1 MPLGQ
6 ILHRQHVP
14 FEHVWFPTT
23 AVVSLVSILKDGASA
38 EIGMIGHEGMVGTPL
53 LMGGA
58 DAACQALVQIA
69 GDGYRL
75 KIAVLNAELERSPE
89 LLNLLLRYVQALM
102 IQTAQTAVCNR
113 HHVVEQQ
120 LCRWL
125 LLSLD
130 RVSTNEVNMT
140 QALIAQM
147 LGVRRVGV
155 TVAAGKLQDA
165 GLIQYHRGTITVLD
179 RCSLAERSCEC
190 YETVKQETRRLMQKR
205 ARPLH
210 ANGA

>member
-1 MPLGQ
+1 MQGDP
-6 ILHRQHVP
+6 R
-14 FEHVWFPTT
+14 
-23 AVVSLVSILKDGASA
+23 
-38 EIGMIGHEGMVGTPL
+38 IG
-53 LMGGA
+53 
-58 DAACQALVQIA
+58 VQIA

-89 LLNLLLRYVQALM
+89 LLNLLLRYVQALL
-102 IQTAQTAVCNR
+102 IQTSQTAVCNR

-130 RVSTNEVNMT
+130 RVSTNKVNMT

-179 RCSLAERSCEC
+179 RNSLAERSCEC
-190 YETVKQETRRLMQKR
+190 YETVKHETQRLMQKR
-205 ARPLH
+205 GRPLH
-210 ANGA
+210 ANGE